1 MKNTRQLILDQALAI
16 AMEDGLQSVTQTGVA
31 QAVGIRQS
39 LLTYYFPRKSDLLV
53 ALLESSHQDAV
64 KPRTRSGG
72 LSDNSENPAAGL
84 ALVEKLFL
92 DTKKMSF
99 FLGFVGQA
107 MDDIELKKILS
118 QHMAVFEKELAKQLG
133 RQPGDEAVQSFL
145 DHLRGACL
153 RLVLEKKNVYKEK
166 LDIKKIARLHGLL

>member
-31 QAVGIRQS
+31 HAVGIRQS

-53 ALLESSHQDAV
+53 ALLESSHRDAA
-64 KPRTRSGG
+64 KPRTRSSG
-72 LSDNSENPAAGL
+72 LSDDNENPAAGL

-92 DTKKMSF
+92 DTKKISF

-107 MDDIELKKILS
+107 MDDIELQKILS
-118 QHMAVFEKELAKQLG
+118 QHLAVFEKELAKQLG

-153 RLVLEKKNVYKEK
+153 RLILEKKNVYKEK

>member
-133 RQPGDEAVQSFL
+133 RQAGDEAVQSFL

-153 RLVLEKKNVYKEK
+153 RLGLEKKTCTRKN
-166 LDIKKIARLHGLL
+166 LI